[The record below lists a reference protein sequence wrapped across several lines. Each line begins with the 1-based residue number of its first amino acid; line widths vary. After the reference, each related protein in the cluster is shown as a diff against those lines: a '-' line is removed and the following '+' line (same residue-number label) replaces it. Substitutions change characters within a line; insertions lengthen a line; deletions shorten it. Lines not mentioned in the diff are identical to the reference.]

1 MRHLKPRINMIY
13 TQSLCGNQNQS
24 EEAPTFHAQT
34 QKCVHT
40 LLYIHIYIYVYGIY
54 IVVYISVYLLYI
66 CSWSLSLPTSSNMHY
81 LDISIIY
88 STRIATC
95 SSPPPPSHTHN
106 PGIYHDIQFPS
117 LPSSPPSCLVCC
129 LSLALA
135 ATFAL
140 PFALLQIGF
149 HHNNVLRGGVYNP
162 NTSVYTCPLSCSP
175 LSLLLWQ
182 IRQDSQLRIFPTRAH
197 AVKASLSPSLAA

>member
-1 MRHLKPRINMIY
+1 MIY
-13 TQSLCGNQNQS
+13 TQSLCGKQNQS

-40 LLYIHIYIYVYGIY
+40 LLYIYIYIYV
-54 IVVYISVYLLYI
+54 VYMLYCTYLLYI
-66 CSWSLSLPTSSNMHY
+66 CSRSLSLPTSSNMHY

-95 SSPPPPSHTHN
+95 SSPPSFLPHTILAFTMTYTPP
-106 PGIYHDIQFPS
+106 P
-117 LPSSPPSCLVCC
+117 LPPSCLVCC

-175 LSLLLWQ
+175 FPLLL
-182 IRQDSQLRIFPTRAH
+182 
-197 AVKASLSPSLAA
+197 

>member
-1 MRHLKPRINMIY
+1 M
-13 TQSLCGNQNQS
+13 C
-24 EEAPTFHAQT
+24 
-34 QKCVHT
+34 
-40 LLYIHIYIYVYGIY
+40 GIY
-54 IVVYISVYLLYI
+54 IVVYITVYLLYI
-66 CSWSLSLPTSSNMHY
+66 CSRSLSLPTSSNMHY

-95 SSPPPPSHTHN
+95 SSPPSPLPHT
-106 PGIYHDIQFPS
+106 ILAFTMTYSSPS

-175 LSLLLWQ
+175 SPSCCDKYDRIRNCEYFQLEHTLSKLLSLHRSLLK
-182 IRQDSQLRIFPTRAH
+182 L
-197 AVKASLSPSLAA
+197 